1 MDTMNNICSV
11 AKKLYMQHL
20 GCKGIK
26 YGIFLI
32 FSYIRPDMLQQKDIS
47 DYIKEQMVFEDFLL
61 YLYGFQRKYDAQTTD
76 VAAKERPL

>member
-1 MDTMNNICSV
+1 
-11 AKKLYMQHL
+11 
-20 GCKGIK
+20 
-26 YGIFLI
+26 
-32 FSYIRPDMLQQKDIS
+32 MLQQKDIS